1 MSFAYLKIFLYLWIR
16 VERLWF
22 NNRLLNCSLMDFFD
36 ILWLLICVGLPVV
49 TGIMSASDKKKK
61 AAEKAGSVPPQPGE
75 LDWKDIVKSIAEEL
89 KEANSGADDDESDVK
104 DVPAAPVPEPVRPA
118 VPVEAVPRF
127 EPQSVSVK
135 SVPDTVRARPAVT
148 RKPAAAE
155 NTDNVTEKVAE
166 KEKIDLRKLVVY
178 STIMEPKFRE

>member
-1 MSFAYLKIFLYLWIR
+1 
-16 VERLWF
+16 
-22 NNRLLNCSLMDFFD
+22 MDFFD

-75 LDWKDIVKSIAEEL
+75 LEWKDIVKSIAEEL
-89 KEANSGADDDESDVK
+89 KEANFGADDDDDDESDVK
-104 DVPAAPVPEPVRPA
+104 DVSAAVPVPEPVMA
-118 VPVEAVPRF
+118 SVPVE
-127 EPQSVSVK
+127 

-155 NTDNVTEKVAE
+155 NTDNVTEKVTEKVAE